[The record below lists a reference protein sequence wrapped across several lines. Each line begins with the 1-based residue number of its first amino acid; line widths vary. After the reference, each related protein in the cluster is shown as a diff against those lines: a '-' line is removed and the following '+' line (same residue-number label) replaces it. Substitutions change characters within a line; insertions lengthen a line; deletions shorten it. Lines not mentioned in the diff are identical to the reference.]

1 VLFADS
7 GATPGIVEQS
17 ATDDAYQEGSPV
29 PKPDAEQTVPLS
41 RDSTRLGALGHGL
54 AVLDMFQ
61 MDRQTVTATEIAREL
76 GIHKSTASRIASNLM
91 LRGYLVPA
99 AHGTG
104 YRLSGK
110 LARLGAIA
118 SADTDLSTASAEH
131 MRALVDDLGETC
143 HVGVLEGHEAVTVAL
158 VDGSY
163 SVRLHSWVG
172 KRSEAYTT
180 AMGKVLLAGL
190 SEPTLDMLFPG
201 KRLKPRTG
209 HTIQTVAELKEQLE
223 QVRKHGFALD
233 NEELEPGL
241 RCVAAPIVDHNHNVV
256 AALTIA
262 GASSRLTMARIDSY
276 IDKVTEYATK
286 ISESLGAHSDA
297 LPAAADPAS

>member
-1 VLFADS
+1 
-7 GATPGIVEQS
+7 
-17 ATDDAYQEGSPV
+17 
-29 PKPDAEQTVPLS
+29 
-41 RDSTRLGALGHGL
+41 LGALRHGL

-61 MDRQTVTATEIAREL
+61 MDRQTVTATDIAREL
-76 GIHKSTASRIASNLM
+76 GLHKSTASRIASNLT
-91 LRGYLVPA
+91 LSGYLLPA
-99 AHGTG
+99 TQGTG

-118 SADTDLSTASAEH
+118 SVNTDLSTASAEH
-131 MRALVDDLGETC
+131 MRALVDDVGETC
-143 HVGVLEGHEAVTVAL
+143 HIGVLEGHEAVTVAL

-190 SEPTLDMLFPG
+190 RESTLDMLFPG
-201 KRLKPRTG
+201 RRLKPKTG
-209 HTIQTVAELKEQLE
+209 HTIETVAELKEQLA

-241 RCVAAPIVDHNHNVV
+241 RCVAAPIVDHSGNVV
-256 AALTIA
+256 GALTIA
-262 GASSRLTMARIDSY
+262 GASSRLSMARIDSY
-276 IDKVTEYATK
+276 IAKVTSCAAR
-286 ISESLGAHSDA
+286 ISESLGAY
-297 LPAAADPAS
+297 ADTRNGTTDSVS